1 MRKRDVLRDI
11 RNHIDPLLD
20 VFVEQIGAEL
30 GIEDAAGK
38 KNERQNEQDGDKR
51 DEQIRD
57 YQAVAQAPEQPAS
70 PPADEAHEKV
80 EGGEDSKILQKIG
93 KAGIEAQKL
102 EQQAGNNHKGRKNIE
117 PGEVVPDFFERSAE
131 VCHRAVSESNTLPEE
146 VPPAEENHAG

>member
-57 YQAVAQAPEQPAS
+57 YQAVAQALEQPAS
-70 PPADEAHEKV
+70 PPADEAHESQERWFQTSLSVARMGVIMLSRKTILYLNRCK
-80 EGGEDSKILQKIG
+80 EGSGSIGWRKHRPDSSGPACCGVTPLPLRVADAAVVATVGEID
-93 KAGIEAQKL
+93 
-102 EQQAGNNHKGRKNIE
+102 H
-117 PGEVVPDFFERSAE
+117 
-131 VCHRAVSESNTLPEE
+131 
-146 VPPAEENHAG
+146 